1 MATTIIEIKPHRGG
15 WKVSEG
21 SGVEPF
27 YDDRRDALGYAQERT
42 KGRRGEIRI
51 LNAAGK
57 VEAAIPFDDSRRKL

>member
-1 MATTIIEIKPHRGG
+1 MAHTIIDIKPDRGG

-27 YDDRRDALGYAQERT
+27 YDDRRDALGYAKERT

-51 LNAAGK
+51 LGASGK
-57 VEAAIPFDDSRRKL
+57 VEATIPFDDSGRKL